1 MNLWQGLVL
10 GLVQGLTEFL
20 PVSSSGHLVLVEAL
34 TGVHFTDVTVEVSL
48 HVATVAS
55 LLVLYGRRLW
65 EIIRGVFS
73 GDGPS
78 LRYAMLLVIATIPAG
93 LIGML
98 FHRQIEEQFHSL
110 VWLGVQFLITGAI
123 LWSTRAP
130 QGGGKG
136 ERAVPSIGAATAIGC
151 AQAFAI
157 LPAVSRSGA
166 TIAAALRAGLTP
178 TAAAEFSFLMSI
190 PVIAGAGILE
200 GRNAVLNVAQIG
212 AVPWA
217 VSFVAAF
224 AAGIWSIRWLVALLK
239 RGRFYAFAPYCV
251 AVGVVTLGYALWH
264 G

>member
-48 HVATVAS
+48 HIATLAS

-65 EIIRGVFS
+65 EIVRGVLS

-78 LRYAMLLVIATIPAG
+78 LRYALLLVIATIPAG
-93 LIGML
+93 VIGVL
-98 FHRQIEEQFHSL
+98 FHRQIEEAFHSL
-110 VWLGVQFLITGAI
+110 VWLGIQFLITGAI
-123 LWSTRAP
+123 LWWTRGPA
-130 QGGGKG
+130 G
-136 ERAVPSIGAATAIGC
+136 ERTVPSTGAATAIGF

-157 LPAVSRSGA
+157 LPAISRSGA
-166 TIAAALRAGLTP
+166 TVAAALRAGLTP
-178 TAAAEFSFLMSI
+178 TAAAEFSFLLSV
-190 PVIAGAGILE
+190 PVIAGAGLLE
-200 GRNAVLNVAQIG
+200 ARHAVLNVAQVG

-239 RGRFYAFAPYCV
+239 RGRFYAFAPYCW
-251 AVGVVTLGYALWH
+251 AVGVFTLVYALWH